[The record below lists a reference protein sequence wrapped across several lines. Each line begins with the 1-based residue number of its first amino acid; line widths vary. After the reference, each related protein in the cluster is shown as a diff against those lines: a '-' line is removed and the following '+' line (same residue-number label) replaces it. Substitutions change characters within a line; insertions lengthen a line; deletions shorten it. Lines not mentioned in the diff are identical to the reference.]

1 MPITNNTLIIAVV
14 IVVII
19 LAVLVIALSRSMR
32 TKRLKERF
40 GPEYDKTV
48 DRVGDKDKAEE
59 ELQARLEHM
68 KDLNIRSLT
77 AEEVNRF
84 ALEWEKV
91 QAQFVDT
98 PLEALKKANGL
109 IREVM
114 GTRGYPM
121 EDFDQRVADISVDYP
136 DLAPNY
142 RELHDAIAK
151 SEHEKL
157 STEEMRQ
164 AMLHGRG
171 LFENLLQRDTK
182 TEEEQQKE
190 TA

>member
-164 AMLHGRG
+164 AMLHGRE

>member
-1 MPITNNTLIIAVV
+1 MPITNTTLIIAAV
-14 IVVII
+14 VVII
-19 LAVLVIALSRSMR
+19 LIVLGIALTRSMR
-32 TKRLKERF
+32 TKRLKDRF

-48 DRVGDKDKAEE
+48 DRVGDKSKAED
-59 ELQARLEHM
+59 ELEGRLEHM
-68 KDLNIRSLT
+68 KDLNIRSLS

-98 PLEALKKANGL
+98 PLEALKKANDL

-121 EDFDQRVADISVDYP
+121 EEFDQRVADISVDYP

-151 SEHEKL
+151 SGHEKL
-157 STEEMRQ
+157 STEDMRQ
-164 AMLHGRG
+164 AMIHARE